1 MPTIKA
7 VQITKADA
15 GFEQRPRAL
24 SRGLDDALVN
34 ATGPAANLRR

>member
-1 MPTIKA
+1 MPTMKA
-7 VQITKADA
+7 VQITKAGA

-24 SRGLDDALVN
+24 SRGPDIGLVN